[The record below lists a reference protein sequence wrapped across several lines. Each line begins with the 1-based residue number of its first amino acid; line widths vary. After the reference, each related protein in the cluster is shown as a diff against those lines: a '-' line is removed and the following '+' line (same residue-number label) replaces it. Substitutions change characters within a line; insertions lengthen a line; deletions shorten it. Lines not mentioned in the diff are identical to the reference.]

1 MQTENKETIEIEGK
15 KYIIEDLTDKQRYYL
30 AQIKE
35 CQNKSN
41 MFKMQ
46 IDQMDM
52 AAKSFT
58 NNLIEDL
65 KEKPEEEKE

>member
-1 MQTENKETIEIEGK
+1 MTENKETIEIEGK
-15 KYIIEDLTDKQRYYL
+15 KYILEDLTDKQRYWI

-65 KEKPEEEKE
+65 KDEKEKE